1 MSKTSNGTTRDE
13 PHPRTTDSKE
23 EKNPRIETPARFKHS
38 KTTSSAANFK
48 RRRKR
53 HQHFGFKIY
62 RRRLLLFEGKAE
74 DGRGDGVEKK
84 GGELILL
91 DGMIYDRA
99 LEVKV

>member
-1 MSKTSNGTTRDE
+1 MSKTLNGTTRDV

-23 EKNPRIETPARFKHS
+23 EKIQESKRWPDSSIQKQRLLRRIS
-38 KTTSSAANFK
+38 NGYGSGTTF
-48 RRRKR
+48 RL
-53 HQHFGFKIY
+53 QEY
-62 RRRLLLFEGKAE
+62 RRNLSLFEGKAK